1 MLIPDDPLSGDC
13 GGDCWGCIGLI
24 EAQMGGDPEEN
35 ISTALVAKEVKWGWR
50 ELDGAPRPQSFFLR
64 GGPHHIRVLWHH
76 SSAKDPMEL
85 WSELDADRNEVR
97 KIEIWADGRVGYAYG
112 GVEVG
117 GSRLGESPVPQLDI
131 IAGDPQFEPEA
142 ISQSDFEKLWTANV
156 R

>member
-1 MLIPDDPLSGDC
+1 
-13 GGDCWGCIGLI
+13 
-24 EAQMGGDPEEN
+24 
-35 ISTALVAKEVKWGWR
+35 
-50 ELDGAPRPQSFFLR
+50 
-64 GGPHHIRVLWHH
+64 
-76 SSAKDPMEL
+76 MEL